1 VHVLCSFVGGAGH
14 LVPQLPLLRGLAN
27 ADHDLTLV
35 GRTSGIKSA
44 PEGLFRRVVARPDGR
59 VHISSEI
66 SSLLPVDR
74 AAEVAVV
81 ANYFAGDA
89 AHRSAEAVEA
99 VLPGTDVIVCDEL
112 DFGAMGVG
120 ARAGVP
126 VVVVS
131 VIASGALVR
140 AERIT
145 DALENLRLKLGLAR
159 PIPYQGDLFVVPF
172 APNMRDPGFP
182 APANTVWMRPDR
194 GHEPDPDGS
203 IVATLGTEF
212 NTESGDLFNRIL
224 AALAELDAPSVV
236 AVGRNLDP
244 ARFGLQ
250 PSHVQ
255 VEQYVD
261 FEALIPRASVVLHH
275 GGSGLFM
282 RSVLGGAAQIVF
294 PMGADQPFTS
304 DRVEH
309 LHVGSVLDSRAADS
323 NTIRDAT
330 LALLDDTHTRNRVSA
345 LRSEVLALPAPID
358 AIRQVESLAGIAR

>member
-1 VHVLCSFVGGAGH
+1 
-14 LVPQLPLLRGLAN
+14 
-27 ADHDLTLV
+27 LV

-44 PEGLFRRVVARPDGR
+44 PKGLFRRVVARPDGR

-182 APANTVWMRPDR
+182 APANSVWMRPDR

-236 AVGRNLDP
+236 AVGIAAILGFTITQHWMPIFDLRLAP
-244 ARFGLQ
+244 VAVG
-250 PSHVQ
+250 
-255 VEQYVD
+255 
-261 FEALIPRASVVLHH
+261 IGVVLAMA
-275 GGSGLFM
+275 S
-282 RSVLGGAAQIVF
+282 SIIGAI
-294 PMGADQPFTS
+294 
-304 DRVEH
+304 
-309 LHVGSVLDSRAADS
+309 RAAR
-323 NTIRDAT
+323 IRPAI
-330 LALLDDTHTRNRVSA
+330 A
-345 LRSEVLALPAPID
+345 LRD
-358 AIRQVESLAGIAR
+358 